1 MAVIAGSS
9 GNDFLI
15 GTSNADKIDGGASRD
30 YINGGSGKDI
40 IIGGLGNDLLD
51 GGRGDDTF
59 FFGEYHDA
67 DNIYNFSRTPSTAT
81 VPSNMDVIDLG
92 EGIDAYLVTEE
103 SRGIRIA
110 TVDQDITIENDPVY
124 GSIVLNGVSLAQWQS
139 WGGLLGWFTVVDH
152 KNDPYLNPMITFE
165 PDYPLTA

>member
-15 GTSNADKIDGGASRD
+15 GTSNADIIDGGARRD
-30 YINGGSGKDI
+30 YISSGSGNDT

-51 GGRGDDTF
+51 GGRGNDTF

-67 DNIYNFSRTPSTAT
+67 DNIYNFSRSAG
-81 VPSNMDVIDLG
+81 NMDVIDLG
-92 EGIDAYLVTEE
+92 QGIDAYKVTTV
-103 SRGIRIA
+103 SNGIRIA
-110 TVDQDITIENDPVY
+110 TVDQDIPIENDPVY

-139 WGGLLGWFTVVDH
+139 WGGQLGWVTVKSDTT
-152 KNDPYLNPMITFE
+152 PMITFG
-165 PDYPLTA
+165 PDYHLIA